1 MSRSVLVTGAAK
13 GIGRATVLRLARSGW
28 RVFAGVRRVED
39 GAALRAAA
47 AVAGEPAGGAR
58 VDAGDVARGDIV
70 PVLLDVTDAAQ
81 IAAAADAIG
90 DATGG
95 ALHGVVNNAG
105 IAVAGPLEFLPVAA
119 LRRQLEVNVVG
130 QIAVTQAM
138 LPLVRAA
145 RGRLV
150 FVGSIAGRSAMP
162 FVGPYSASKFAL
174 EALAD
179 TLRVELLP
187 WQIHVALIEPGVIA
201 TPIWETSID
210 AALAMLA
217 EVPPAM
223 NEYYGERLAAIQRR
237 AERGVGGLPPDVVA
251 RAIAHALAASRPRT
265 RYLIGRDARVRLWM
279 ERVLPDRA
287 RDRVIDRML
296 ERL

>member
-1 MSRSVLVTGAAK
+1 MSRAVLVTGASK
-13 GIGRATVLRLARSGW
+13 GIGQAAVLRLARSGW
-28 RVFAGVRRVED
+28 HVFAGVRREED
-39 GAALRAAA
+39 GHALRAAA
-47 AVAGEPAGGAR
+47 ADDADAAARTGAD
-58 VDAGDVARGDIV
+58 DAARGDVV
-70 PVLLDVTDAAQ
+70 PVLLDVSDDAQ
-81 IAAAADAIG
+81 IAAAAEAIRS
-90 DATGG
+90 ATGG

-119 LRRQLEVNVVG
+119 LRRQLDVNVIG

-138 LPLVRAA
+138 LPMVRAA
-145 RGRLV
+145 QGRLV
-150 FVGSIAGRSAMP
+150 FVGSIAGRSALP

-179 TLRVELLP
+179 TLRVELMP
-187 WQIHVALIEPGVIA
+187 WHIHVALIEPGVIA
-201 TPIWETSID
+201 TPIWQTSID
-210 AALAMLA
+210 AALAML
-217 EVPPAM
+217 EQVPPAM

-251 RAIAHALAASRPRT
+251 RTIEHALDAPRPRT
-265 RYLIGRDARVRLWM
+265 RYLIGRDARLRLWM